1 MKFRIKNVFVTLA
14 AIFMAGPAGSG
25 RPRMRQ
31 RWQPDRASKQNAK
44 KHNHTNLLIGSIRNV
59 APAEVTLRLEGVPL
73 LEDFQHIMYE
83 EQKTK
88 RTCISRLLFST

>member
-1 MKFRIKNVFVTLA
+1 VLLVPLSCSGN
-14 AIFMAGPAGSG
+14 AGPAGSCC
-25 RPRMRQ
+25 PRMRQ

-44 KHNHTNLLIGSIRNV
+44 KHNRTNLLIGSIRNV